1 MSYYQG
7 DYYQGDYYQ
16 GDPGLW
22 SIIKSGLRTAGRVAG
37 AAFGLPVAAAAGVGT
52 AVMARA
58 TSKWGQAVPFG
69 VGLAAQAV
77 APSLAQRFQIPLPGP
92 NVLRPFAALPGGVPL
107 IGPGTSMQTTGGGS
121 CITCPSGFHANKSA
135 STARATFGAPAGSI
149 CVRNR
154 SMNVANPRALRRGL
168 RRVSGFSKLASRAR
182 KDIKKA
188 AKAV

>member
-16 GDPGLW
+16 GDPGW
-22 SIIKSGLRTAGRVAG
+22 KDVFKKFGKFAGKAVGLGLGMFTGGAGLVAG
-37 AAFGLPVAAAAGVGT
+37 GATALASRSVGRRVLAAG
-52 AVMARA
+52 A
-58 TSKWGQAVPFG
+58 TGA
-69 VGLAAQAV
+69 GLAAA
-77 APSLAQRFQIPLPGP
+77 SGLQIPLPGP
-92 NVLRPFAALPGGVPL
+92 NVMRPFSILPGGVPF
-107 IGPGTSMQTTGGGS
+107 IGPPDLRQQQGMSQAG
-121 CITCPSGFHANKSA
+121 CCPSGFHFNKQT
-135 STARATFGAPAGSI
+135 STAQSTFGAPAGSI

-168 RRVSGFSKLASRAR
+168 RRVSGFAKLAARAR